1 MKSAPSSGVRFFK
14 FGFMIM
20 AEYDVVVV
28 GGGHAGIEATH
39 AAWKMGVKTAM
50 LTMDVNAIG
59 RMSCNPAVGGVA
71 KGQIVRDIDA
81 LGGLMGLLTDKAGI
95 QFRMLNMS
103 KGPAVWGPRAQ
114 CDMKYYSE
122 VAREVITSLPGL
134 DVIEGELASF
144 ERLPDGRLEITLLD
158 GKRYVT
164 TNIVVTSGTFL
175 ASKMFTGLETSVGGR
190 VGEPSSDKLSE
201 CLQRFGVQLR
211 RLKTGTPSR
220 LDPASIDFNECD
232 VQHGDEFPWPMSD
245 CHLDNTVP
253 GFDSSYFWGDPQKKF
268 IRNDCVCW
276 VTRTNIKTHDILRSG
291 FKDSPMFS
299 GRIHGKGPRYCPSIE
314 DKINRFGDR
323 DGHQLFLEPEQADI
337 GRIYINGFSSS
348 LPADI
353 QLAAIHTIPGL
364 TRAKVLQIGY
374 AVEYDSVDATQL
386 YPTFECKNVPGLYF
400 AGQVCGTSGYEEAAG
415 QGLMAGINAA
425 LKVKGE
431 EPLILGRSESYLGV
445 MVDDLVNVLL
455 DEPYRMFTS
464 RAEYRLFLR
473 SDNAE
478 ARLKE
483 KAHRIGMISDADY
496 GDWLRRKQLMEDIKT
511 RLAETS
517 AAPDEANRIL
527 EAGGQALATE
537 RTRWINVLRRP
548 GIDPEV
554 FFKTALPEQSL
565 SRRDQWYMYAEEI
578 YAGFFDRQAREIDD
592 QKKMESVKLSPDL
605 DYMSISAISIESRQ
619 RLNAQKPLTLGQAS
633 RIPGVRPADITV
645 LAHWL
650 ENRS

>member
-1 MKSAPSSGVRFFK
+1 
-14 FGFMIM
+14 MII
-20 AEYDVVVV
+20 AEYDVVVI

-39 AAWKMGVKTAM
+39 AAWKLGVKTAM
-50 LTMDVNAIG
+50 LTMEINAIG

-114 CDMKYYSE
+114 CDMKFYSE
-122 VAREVITSLPGL
+122 VAKEVITNLPGL
-134 DVIEGELASF
+134 DVIEGELAAF
-144 ERLPDGRLEITLLD
+144 ERMSDGRLELTLLD

-164 TNIVVTSGTFL
+164 KSIVITSGTFL
-175 ASKMFTGLETSVGGR
+175 ASKMFTGLDTSIGGR
-190 VGEPSSDKLSE
+190 VGEPSADKLSE
-201 CLQRFGVQLR
+201 CLAREGVQLR

-220 LDPASIDFNECD
+220 LDPDSIDFNECE
-232 VQHGDEFPWPMSD
+232 VQHGDDSPWPMSD
-245 CHLDNTVP
+245 RHLDNTVP
-253 GFDSSYFWGDPQKKF
+253 GRDASYFWGNPGAQTV
-268 IRNDCVCW
+268 RNDCVCW
-276 VTRTNIKTHDILRSG
+276 ITRTNIKTHDILRSG

-337 GRIYINGFSSS
+337 GRVYINGFSSS

-353 QLAAIHTIPGL
+353 QLQAIHTIPGL

-386 YPTFECKNVPGLYF
+386 YPTFECKKVPGLYF

-483 KAHRIGMISDADY
+483 KARKIGMLSESDFAD
-496 GDWLRRKQLMEDIKT
+496 WVRRRELMATIKE
-511 RLAETS
+511 RLTTTS
-517 AAPDEANRIL
+517 ALPEEANSIL
-527 EAGGQALATE
+527 SEGGQALATE

-548 GIDPEV
+548 GIDPEM
-554 FFKTALPEQSL
+554 FFKVAVPDLNI

-605 DYMSISAISIESRQ
+605 DFMQITAISIESRQ

-650 ENRS
+650 ENRT

>member
-1 MKSAPSSGVRFFK
+1 MSA
-14 FGFMIM
+14 IL
-20 AEYDVVVV
+20 AEFDVVVV

-39 AAWKMGVKTAM
+39 AAWKLGVKTAM
-50 LTMDVNAIG
+50 LTMDINAIG

-122 VAREVITSLPGL
+122 IARDTILSLPGL
-134 DVIEGELASF
+134 SVIEGELASF
-144 ERLPDGRLEITLLD
+144 ERMPDGRLEITLLNGD
-158 GKRYVT
+158 RYVT
-164 TNIVVTSGTFL
+164 RSIVVTSGTFL
-175 ASKMFTGLETSVGGR
+175 ASKMFTGLETSIGGR
-190 VGEPSSDKLSE
+190 VGEPSADKLSE
-201 CLQRFGVQLR
+201 CLANHQVRLR

-220 LDPASIDFNECD
+220 IDPDSIDFGECD
-232 VQHGDEFPWPMSD
+232 VQRGDEHPWPFSD
-245 CHLDNTVP
+245 RHLDNH
-253 GFDSSYFWGDPQKKF
+253 FWGDPQNKF
-268 IRNDCVCW
+268 VRNDCVCW
-276 VTRTNIKTHDILRSG
+276 ITRTNIKTHDILRSG

-337 GRIYINGFSSS
+337 GRVYINGFSSS
-348 LPADI
+348 LPSDI

-364 TRAKVLQIGY
+364 TRARVLQIGY

-386 YPTFECKNVPGLYF
+386 YPTFECKSVPGLYF

-431 EPLILGRSESYLGV
+431 EPFILGRSESYIGV
-445 MVDDLVNVLL
+445 MVDDLVNFLL

-483 KAHRIGMISDADY
+483 KAYRIGMISETDYVDWIERKAMMCDA
-496 GDWLRRKQLMEDIKT
+496 LQKLNSE
-511 RLAETS
+511 S
-517 AAPDEANRIL
+517 AAPEEANRIL
-527 EAGGQALATE
+527 ECGGQALATE
-537 RTRWINVLRRP
+537 RTRWINILRRP
-548 GIDPEV
+548 GIDPEL
-554 FFKTALPEQSL
+554 FFKIATPDIPLG
-565 SRRDQWYMYAEEI
+565 RRDQWYLYSEEL
-578 YAGFFDRQAREIDD
+578 YAGFFDRQAREIDE
-592 QKKMESVKLSPDL
+592 QKKMESVKLSADM
-605 DYMSISAISIESRQ
+605 DYMQVSSISIESRQ

-633 RIPGVRPADITV
+633 RIPGIRPADITV
-645 LAHWL
+645 LSHWL
-650 ENRS
+650 ETSSHKQ

>member
-1 MKSAPSSGVRFFK
+1 MSLV
-14 FGFMIM
+14 
-20 AEYDVVVV
+20 AEFDVVVV

-39 AAWKMGVKTAM
+39 AAWKLGVKTAM
-50 LTMDVNAIG
+50 LTMDINAIG

-114 CDMKYYSE
+114 CDMKYYIE
-122 VAREVITSLPGL
+122 VAREVITNLPGL
-134 DVIEGELASF
+134 SVIQGELAAF
-144 ERLPDGRLEITLLD
+144 TRMADGRLELTLLN
-158 GKRYVT
+158 GERYITRSLV
-164 TNIVVTSGTFL
+164 ITSGTFL

-201 CLQRFGVQLR
+201 CLAREGVALR

-220 LDPASIDFNECD
+220 LDPESIDFNECD
-232 VQHGDEFPWPMSD
+232 VQRGDDTPWPMSD
-245 CHLDNTVP
+245 RHLANTVP
-253 GFDSSYFWGDPQKKF
+253 GRDADYFWGDSTNKF
-268 IRNDCVCW
+268 VRNDCVCW
-276 VTRTNIKTHDILRSG
+276 ITRTNIKTHDILRSG

-337 GRIYINGFSSS
+337 GRVYINGFSSS

-364 TRAKVLQIGY
+364 TRARVLQIGY

-386 YPTFECKNVPGLYF
+386 YPTFECKKVPGLFF

-415 QGLMAGINAA
+415 QGLLAGINAA
-425 LKVKGE
+425 LKIKGE
-431 EPLILGRSESYLGV
+431 APFILGRSDSYLGV
-445 MVDDLVNVLL
+445 MADDLSNILL

-478 ARLKE
+478 TRLKE
-483 KAHRIGMISDADY
+483 RAHAIGMISDSDYAD
-496 GDWLRRKQLMEDIKT
+496 WKRRQQLMETART
-511 RLAETS
+511 RMSEESATPDLAN
-517 AAPDEANRIL
+517 AIL
-527 EAGGQALATE
+527 AAGGQALSTE

-548 GIDPEV
+548 GINPEQL
-554 FFKTALPEQSL
+554 FRTALPDLNL
-565 SRRDQWYMYAEEI
+565 SRRDQWFLYAEEI
-578 YAGFFDRQAREIDD
+578 YAGFFDRQAKEIDD
-592 QKKMESVKLSPDL
+592 QKKMESVKLPADF
-605 DYMSISAISIESRQ
+605 DYMQVTAVSIESRQ
-619 RLNAQKPLTLGQAS
+619 RLNAHKPLTLGQAS

-650 ENRS
+650 ENRRGS

>member
-1 MKSAPSSGVRFFK
+1 
-14 FGFMIM
+14 MII
-20 AEYDVVVV
+20 AEFDVVVV

-39 AAWKMGVKTAM
+39 AAWKIGVKTAM
-50 LTMDVNAIG
+50 LTMDLNAIG

-122 VAREVITSLPGL
+122 VARETMESLQGL
-134 DVIEGELASF
+134 TLIQGELASF
-144 ERLPDGRLEITLLD
+144 ERMNDGRLELTLLNGD
-158 GKRYVT
+158 RYITRALV
-164 TNIVVTSGTFL
+164 ITSGTFL

-190 VGEPSSDKLSE
+190 VGEPSADKLSE
-201 CLQRFGVQLR
+201 CLAKNGIRLR

-220 LDPASIDFNECD
+220 LDPDTIDFNECD
-232 VQHGDEFPWPMSD
+232 VQRGDDKPWPMSD
-245 CHLDNTVP
+245 RH
-253 GFDSSYFWGDPQKKF
+253 FDENGNPDKFWGDQINKF

-276 VTRTNIKTHDILRSG
+276 ITRTNIKTHDILRSG

-337 GRIYINGFSSS
+337 GRVYINGFSSS

-386 YPTFECKNVPGLYF
+386 YPTFECKNVPGIYF

-431 EPLILGRSESYLGV
+431 GPFILGRSESYLGV
-445 MVDDLVNVLL
+445 MVDDLVNILL

-478 ARLKE
+478 MRLKE
-483 KAHRIGMISDADY
+483 KARKIGMISDR
-496 GDWLRRKQLMEDIKT
+496 DWLDWERRRNLMTDLKT
-511 RLAETS
+511 KFAEMS
-517 AAPDEANRIL
+517 ATPEEANVIL
-527 EAGGQALATE
+527 EAGGQALASE

-548 GIDPEV
+548 GIDPET
-554 FFKTALPEQSL
+554 FFKVAAPDAQIT
-565 SRRDQWYMYAEEI
+565 RRDQWYMYAEEL
-578 YAGFFDRQAREIDD
+578 YAGFFDRQEREIDE
-592 QKKMESVKLSPDL
+592 QKKMEKVKLSPDL
-605 DYMSISAISIESRQ
+605 DYMSITAISIESRQ
-619 RLNAQKPLTLGQAS
+619 RLNAHKPLTLGQAS
-633 RIPGVRPADITV
+633 RVPGIRPADITV

-650 ENRS
+650 ENRT

>member
-1 MKSAPSSGVRFFK
+1 MTSF
-14 FGFMIM
+14 
-20 AEYDVVVV
+20 DVVVV
-28 GGGHAGIEATH
+28 GSGHAGIEATH
-39 AAWKMGVKTAM
+39 AAWKLGVKTAM
-50 LTMDVNAIG
+50 LTMDINAIG

-122 VAREVITSLPGL
+122 VAREAITSLPGL
-134 DVIEGELASF
+134 AVIQGELAAF
-144 ERLPDGRLEITLLD
+144 ERKPDGRLELTLLN
-158 GKRYVT
+158 GERYETRALV
-164 TNIVVTSGTFL
+164 ITSGTFL
-175 ASKMFTGLETSVGGR
+175 ASKMFTGLETSIGGR
-190 VGEPSSDKLSE
+190 VGEPSADKLSE
-201 CLQRFGVQLR
+201 GLAANGIALR

-220 LDPASIDFNECD
+220 LDPDTIDFDECD
-232 VQHGDEFPWPMSD
+232 VQHGDAHPWPMSD
-245 CHLDNTVP
+245 RHHNPV
-253 GFDSSYFWGDPQKKF
+253 
-268 IRNDCVCW
+268 RNDCVCW
-276 VTRTNIKTHDILRSG
+276 ITRTNIKTHDILRSG

-337 GRIYINGFSSS
+337 GRVYINGFSSS

-386 YPTFECKNVPGLYF
+386 YPTFECKKVPGLYF

-415 QGLMAGINAA
+415 QGLLAGINAA
-425 LKVKGE
+425 LKVKN
-431 EPLILGRSESYLGV
+431 EPPFILGRSDSYLGV
-445 MVDDLVNVLL
+445 MADDLSNILL

-478 ARLKE
+478 TRLKE
-483 KAHRIGMISDADY
+483 RAHAIGMISDKDYADWKY
-496 GDWLRRKQLMEDIKT
+496 RQGLMDAAKT
-511 RLAETS
+511 RLAEES
-517 AAPDEANRIL
+517 ATPDQANAIL
-527 EAGGQALATE
+527 AAGGQALSTE

-548 GIDPEV
+548 GINPEEL
-554 FFKTALPEQSL
+554 FKAALPDLPL
-565 SRRDQWYMYAEEI
+565 SRRDQWFLYAEEI
-578 YAGFFDRQAREIDD
+578 YAGFFDRQAREIED
-592 QKKMESVKLSPDL
+592 QKKMESVKLPADF
-605 DYMSISAISIESRQ
+605 DYMQVGAVSIESRQ
-619 RLNAQKPLTLGQAS
+619 RLNAHKPLTLGQAS

-650 ENRS
+650 ENKGPLT

>member
-1 MKSAPSSGVRFFK
+1 MTSF
-14 FGFMIM
+14 
-20 AEYDVVVV
+20 DVVVV

-39 AAWKMGVKTAM
+39 AAWKLGVKTAM
-50 LTMDVNAIG
+50 LTMDINAIG

-122 VAREVITSLPGL
+122 VARETITGLPGL
-134 DVIEGELASF
+134 AVIQGELAAF
-144 ERLPDGRLEITLLD
+144 ERLPDGRLELTLLS
-158 GKRYVT
+158 GERYETRALV
-164 TNIVVTSGTFL
+164 ITSGTFL
-175 ASKMFTGLETSVGGR
+175 ASRMFTGLDTSIGGR
-190 VGEPSSDKLSE
+190 VGEPSADKLSE
-201 CLQRFGVQLR
+201 CLAKNGIRLR

-220 LDPASIDFNECD
+220 LDPDTIDFGECE
-232 VQHGDEFPWPMSD
+232 VQHGDENPWPMSD
-245 CHLDNTVP
+245 RHHNPV
-253 GFDSSYFWGDPQKKF
+253 
-268 IRNDCVCW
+268 RNDCVCW
-276 VTRTNIKTHDILRSG
+276 ITRTNLKTHEILRSG

-337 GRIYINGFSSS
+337 GRVYINGFSSS

-364 TRAKVLQIGY
+364 TRARVLQIGY

-386 YPTFECKNVPGLYF
+386 YPTLECKNVPGLYF

-425 LKVKGE
+425 LKVKN
-431 EPLILGRSESYLGV
+431 EPPFILGRSDSYLGV
-445 MVDDLVNVLL
+445 MLNDLVTTLL

-478 ARLKE
+478 TRLKE
-483 KAHRIGMISDADY
+483 RAHQIGMLSDEDYADWQ
-496 GDWLRRKQLMEDIKT
+496 GRLKAMGEVRSFLEAESATPEQANQV
-511 RLAETS
+511 LAE
-517 AAPDEANRIL
+517 
-527 EAGGQALATE
+527 GGQALANT

-548 GIDPEV
+548 GIDPEQLFRV
-554 FFKTALPEQSL
+554 AMPERNIP
-565 SRRDQWYMYAEEI
+565 RRDQWFMYAEEI
-578 YAGFFDRQAREIDD
+578 YAGFLDRQSREIEE
-592 QKKMESVKLSPDL
+592 QEKMESVRLPDDL
-605 DYMSISAISIESRQ
+605 DFMQVSVISIESRQ
-619 RLNAQKPLTLGQAS
+619 RLNSVKPMTLGQAS
-633 RIPGVRPADITV
+633 RVPGVRPADITM
-645 LAHWL
+645 LYHWL
-650 ENRS
+650 ENHRFS

>member
-1 MKSAPSSGVRFFK
+1 
-14 FGFMIM
+14 MII
-20 AEYDVVVV
+20 AEFDVVVV

-39 AAWKMGVKTAM
+39 AAWKIGVKTAM
-50 LTMDVNAIG
+50 LTMDLKAIG

-122 VAREVITSLPGL
+122 VARETMESLQGL
-134 DVIEGELASF
+134 TLIQGELASF
-144 ERLPDGRLEITLLD
+144 ERMNDGRLELILLNGDRYIT
-158 GKRYVT
+158 RA
-164 TNIVVTSGTFL
+164 IVVTSGTFL
-175 ASKMFTGLETSVGGR
+175 ASKMFTGLETSIGGR
-190 VGEPSSDKLSE
+190 VGEPSADKLSE
-201 CLQRFGVQLR
+201 CLAKNGIRLR

-220 LDPASIDFNECD
+220 LDPDSIDFNECD
-232 VQHGDEFPWPMSD
+232 VQHGDEHPWPMSD
-245 CHLDNTVP
+245 RH
-253 GFDSSYFWGDPQKKF
+253 FDGATPDKFWGDQINKF

-276 VTRTNIKTHDILRSG
+276 ITRTNIKTHDILRSG

-337 GRIYINGFSSS
+337 GRVYINGFSSS

-415 QGLMAGINAA
+415 QGLLAGINAA
-425 LKVKGE
+425 LKIKGE
-431 EPLILGRSESYLGV
+431 APFILGRSDSYLGV
-445 MVDDLVNVLL
+445 MADVLTNILL

-483 KAHRIGMISDADY
+483 RAHAIGMISDSDYAD
-496 GDWLRRKQLMEDIKT
+496 WKQRCSLMEACRQ
-511 RLAETS
+511 RLADES
-517 AAPDEANRIL
+517 ASPDQANVIL
-527 EAGGQALATE
+527 ASGGQALASE

-548 GIDPEV
+548 GIDPEL
-554 FFKTALPEQSL
+554 FFRTAVPDMPLA
-565 SRRDQWYMYAEEI
+565 RRDQWFLYAEEL

-592 QKKMESVKLSPDL
+592 QKKMESVRLPEDL
-605 DYMSISAISIESRQ
+605 DYMQVTAISIESRQ
-619 RLNAQKPLTLGQAS
+619 RLNAHKPLTLGQAS
-633 RIPGVRPADITV
+633 RVPGVRPADITV

-650 ENRS
+650 ENR

>member
-1 MKSAPSSGVRFFK
+1 MSLV
-14 FGFMIM
+14 
-20 AEYDVVVV
+20 AEFDVVVV

-39 AAWKMGVKTAM
+39 AAWKLGVKTAM
-50 LTMDVNAIG
+50 LTMDINAIG

-122 VAREVITSLPGL
+122 VAREVITNLPGL
-134 DVIEGELASF
+134 SVIQGELAAF
-144 ERLPDGRLEITLLD
+144 TRMADGRLELTLLN
-158 GKRYVT
+158 GERYITRSLV
-164 TNIVVTSGTFL
+164 ITSGTFL

-201 CLQRFGVQLR
+201 CLAREGVALR

-220 LDPASIDFNECD
+220 LDPDSIDFNECD
-232 VQHGDEFPWPMSD
+232 VQRGDDTPWPMSD
-245 CHLDNTVP
+245 RHLANTVP
-253 GFDSSYFWGDPQKKF
+253 GRDADYFWGDSTNKF
-268 IRNDCVCW
+268 VRNDCVCW
-276 VTRTNIKTHDILRSG
+276 ITRTNIKTHDILRSG

-337 GRIYINGFSSS
+337 GRVYINGFSSS

-364 TRAKVLQIGY
+364 TRARVLQIGY

-386 YPTFECKNVPGLYF
+386 YPTFECKKVPGLFF

-415 QGLMAGINAA
+415 QGLLAGINAA
-425 LKVKGE
+425 LKIKGE
-431 EPLILGRSESYLGV
+431 APFILGRSDSYLGV
-445 MVDDLVNVLL
+445 MADDLSNILL

-478 ARLKE
+478 TRLKE
-483 KAHRIGMISDADY
+483 RAHAIGMISDSDYAD
-496 GDWLRRKQLMEDIKT
+496 WKRRQQLMETART
-511 RLAETS
+511 RMSEESATPDLAN
-517 AAPDEANRIL
+517 AIL
-527 EAGGQALATE
+527 AAGGQALSTE

-548 GIDPEV
+548 GINPEQL
-554 FFKTALPEQSL
+554 FRTALPDLNL
-565 SRRDQWYMYAEEI
+565 SRRDQWFLYAEEI
-578 YAGFFDRQAREIDD
+578 YAGFFDRQAKEIDD
-592 QKKMESVKLSPDL
+592 QKKMESVKLPADF
-605 DYMSISAISIESRQ
+605 DYMQVTAVSIESRQ
-619 RLNAQKPLTLGQAS
+619 RLNAHKPLTLGQAS

-650 ENRS
+650 ENRRGS

>member
-1 MKSAPSSGVRFFK
+1 
-14 FGFMIM
+14 MII
-20 AEYDVVVV
+20 AEYDVVVI

-39 AAWKMGVKTAM
+39 AAWKLGVKTAM
-50 LTMDVNAIG
+50 LTMEINAIG

-114 CDMKYYSE
+114 CDMKFYSE
-122 VAREVITSLPGL
+122 VAKEVITNLPGL
-134 DVIEGELASF
+134 DVIEGELAAF
-144 ERLPDGRLEITLLD
+144 ERMSDGRLELTLLD

-164 TNIVVTSGTFL
+164 KSIVITSGTFL
-175 ASKMFTGLETSVGGR
+175 ASKMFTGLDTSIGGR
-190 VGEPSSDKLSE
+190 VGEPSADKLSE
-201 CLQRFGVQLR
+201 CLAREGVQLR

-220 LDPASIDFNECD
+220 LDPDSIDFNECE
-232 VQHGDEFPWPMSD
+232 VQHGDDSPWPMSD
-245 CHLDNTVP
+245 RHLDNTVP
-253 GFDSSYFWGDPQKKF
+253 GRDASYFWGNPGTQTV
-268 IRNDCVCW
+268 RNDCVCW
-276 VTRTNIKTHDILRSG
+276 ITRTNIKTHDILRSG

-337 GRIYINGFSSS
+337 GRVYINGFSSS

-353 QLAAIHTIPGL
+353 QLQAIHTIPGL

-386 YPTFECKNVPGLYF
+386 YPTFECKKVSGLYF

-483 KAHRIGMISDADY
+483 KARKIGMLSESDFAD
-496 GDWLRRKQLMEDIKT
+496 WVRRRELMATIKE
-511 RLAETS
+511 RLTTTS
-517 AAPDEANRIL
+517 ALPEEANSIL
-527 EAGGQALATE
+527 SEGGQALATE

-548 GIDPEV
+548 GIDPEM
-554 FFKTALPEQSL
+554 FFKVAVPDLNI

-605 DYMSISAISIESRQ
+605 DFMQITAISIESRQ

-650 ENRS
+650 ENRT

>member
-1 MKSAPSSGVRFFK
+1 MSMV
-14 FGFMIM
+14 I
-20 AEYDVVVV
+20 AEFDVVVV

-50 LTMDVNAIG
+50 LTMDLNAIG

-122 VAREVITSLPGL
+122 VAREIMESLPGL
-134 DVIEGELASF
+134 TLIQGELAAF
-144 ERLPDGRLEITLLD
+144 ERMNDGRLELMLLNGDRYIT
-158 GKRYVT
+158 RAV
-164 TNIVVTSGTFL
+164 VVTSGTFL
-175 ASKMFTGLETSVGGR
+175 ASKMFTGLETSIGGR
-190 VGEPSSDKLSE
+190 VGEPSADKLSE
-201 CLQRFGVQLR
+201 CLAKNGIRLR

-220 LDPASIDFNECD
+220 LDPDSIDFNECD
-232 VQHGDEFPWPMSD
+232 VQHGDEYPWPMSD
-245 CHLDNTVP
+245 RHLAETVP
-253 GFDSSYFWGDPQKKF
+253 GRDENYFWGDQANKF

-276 VTRTNIKTHDILRSG
+276 ITRTNIKTHDILRSG

-337 GRIYINGFSSS
+337 GRVYINGFSSS

-386 YPTFECKNVPGLYF
+386 YPTFECKNVLGLYF

-415 QGLMAGINAA
+415 QGLMAGINAS

-431 EPLILGRSESYLGV
+431 EPFILGRSESYLGV
-445 MVDDLVNVLL
+445 MVDDLVNILL

-478 ARLKE
+478 MRLKE
-483 KAHRIGMISDADY
+483 KARKIGMISDR
-496 GDWLRRKQLMEDIKT
+496 DWEDWTRRRDLMTNLKT
-511 RLAETS
+511 QFTETS
-517 AAPDEANRIL
+517 ATPEEANVVL
-527 EAGGQALATE
+527 AAGGQALASE

-548 GIDPEV
+548 GIDPET
-554 FFKTALPEQSL
+554 FFKVAAPDVKIT
-565 SRRDQWYMYAEEI
+565 RRDQWYMYAEEL
-578 YAGFFDRQAREIDD
+578 YAGFFDRQEREIDD
-592 QKKMESVKLSPDL
+592 QKKMEKVKLSPDF
-605 DYMSISAISIESRQ
+605 DYMSITAISIESRQ
-619 RLNAQKPLTLGQAS
+619 RLNAHKPLTLGQAS

-650 ENRS
+650 ENH

>member
-1 MKSAPSSGVRFFK
+1 MSA
-14 FGFMIM
+14 IL
-20 AEYDVVVV
+20 AEYDVVVI

-50 LTMDVNAIG
+50 LTMDIDAIG

-134 DVIEGELASF
+134 DVLQGELASF
-144 ERLPDGRLEITLLD
+144 ERMEDGRLELTLLD
-158 GKRYVT
+158 GKRYIT
-164 TNIVVTSGTFL
+164 KSIVITSGTFL
-175 ASKMFTGLETSVGGR
+175 ASKMFTGLDSSIGGR

-201 CLQRFGVQLR
+201 CLQRLGVVLR

-220 LDPASIDFNECD
+220 LDPDSLDFGECE
-232 VQHGDEFPWPMSD
+232 VQRGDDCPWPMSD
-245 CHLDNTVP
+245 RHLDNSVP
-253 GFDSSYFWGDPQKKF
+253 GFNGDYFWGDPKNHF
-268 IRNDCVCW
+268 VRNDCVCW
-276 VTRTNIKTHDILRSG
+276 ITRTNIKTHDILRSG

-337 GRIYINGFSSS
+337 GRVYINGFSSS

-473 SDNAE
+473 SDNAD

-483 KAHRIGMISDADY
+483 HARRIGMVRDVDY
-496 GDWLRRKQLMEDIKT
+496 NDWIRRKQLMEDLKK
-511 RLAETS
+511 RLSEES
-517 AAPDEANRIL
+517 AHPEEANKVL

-537 RTRWINVLRRP
+537 RTRWMNVLRRP

-554 FFKTALPEQSL
+554 FFKVALPDVEI
-565 SRRDQWYMYAEEI
+565 SRRDQWNMYAEEI

-592 QKKMESVKLSPDL
+592 QKKMESVKLSPEL
-605 DYMSISAISIESRQ
+605 DYMAISAISIESRQ

-650 ENRS
+650 ENRT

>member
-1 MKSAPSSGVRFFK
+1 
-14 FGFMIM
+14 MIL

-39 AAWKMGVKTAM
+39 AAWKLGVKTAM
-50 LTMDVNAIG
+50 LTMDIDAIG

-134 DVIEGELASF
+134 SVIQGELACF
-144 ERLPDGRLEITLLD
+144 ERMADGRLELTLLNGD
-158 GKRYVT
+158 RYIT
-164 TNIVVTSGTFL
+164 KSIVVTSGTFL
-175 ASKMFTGLETSVGGR
+175 ASKMFTGLDTSIGGR

-201 CLQRFGVQLR
+201 CLARAGVRLR

-220 LDPASIDFNECD
+220 LDPDSIDFNECD
-232 VQHGDEFPWPMSD
+232 VQRGDDQPWPMSD
-245 CHLDNTVP
+245 RHQ
-253 GFDSSYFWGDPQKKF
+253 DPV
-268 IRNDCVCW
+268 RNDCVCW
-276 VTRTNIKTHDILRSG
+276 ITRTNIKTHDILRSG

-299 GRIHGKGPRYCPSIE
+299 GRIQGRGPRYCPSIE

-337 GRIYINGFSSS
+337 GRVYINGFSSS

-364 TRAKVLQIGY
+364 TRARVLQIGY

-431 EPLILGRSESYLGV
+431 EPFILGRSESYLGV

-473 SDNAE
+473 SDNAD

-483 KAHRIGMISDADY
+483 HARRIGMLTDVDY
-496 GDWLRRKQLMEDIKT
+496 NAWIARKQQMESIKR
-511 RLAETS
+511 RLTEES
-517 AAPDEANRIL
+517 ATPEDANKIL

-548 GIDPEV
+548 GIDPEM
-554 FFKTALPEQSL
+554 FFKVAVPDQNVL
-565 SRRDQWYMYAEEI
+565 RRDQWFMYAEEI

-592 QKKMESVKLSPDL
+592 QKKMESVKLSPDF
-605 DYMSISAISIESRQ
+605 DYMSIPAISIESRQ

-650 ENRS
+650 ENRT

>member
-1 MKSAPSSGVRFFK
+1 
-14 FGFMIM
+14 MIL

-39 AAWKMGVKTAM
+39 AAWKLGVKTAM
-50 LTMDVNAIG
+50 LTMDIKAIG

-81 LGGLMGLLTDKAGI
+81 LGGLMGLLTDRAGI

-114 CDMKYYSE
+114 CDMTFYSQ
-122 VAREVITSLPGL
+122 VARETMESLSGL
-134 DVIEGELASF
+134 DLLQGELASF
-144 ERLPDGRLEITLLD
+144 ERMADDRLELTLLD
-158 GKRYVT
+158 GSRYIT
-164 TNIVVTSGTFL
+164 KSLVVTSGTFL
-175 ASKMFTGLETSVGGR
+175 ASKMFTGLDTSIGGR

-201 CLQRFGVQLR
+201 CLAANGIALR

-220 LDPASIDFNECD
+220 LDPATVDFDECD
-232 VQHGDEFPWPMSD
+232 VQRGDDSPWPFSD
-245 CHLDNTVP
+245 RHLD
-253 GFDSSYFWGDPQKKF
+253 DQFWGDRNNKF
-268 IRNDCVCW
+268 VRNDCVCW
-276 VTRTNIKTHDILRSG
+276 VTRTSKETHDILRSG

-337 GRIYINGFSSS
+337 GRIYVNGFSSS

-353 QLAAIHTIPGL
+353 QLAALHTIPGL
-364 TRAKVLQIGY
+364 THVKVLQIGY

-431 EPLILGRSESYLGV
+431 EPFILGRSESYIGV

-483 KAHRIGMISDADY
+483 KARRIGMISDRDWAD
-496 GDWLRRKQLMEDIKT
+496 WTRRLEVMDSVKKHL
-511 RLAETS
+511 TS
-517 AAPDEANRIL
+517 ESATPEEANRIL
-527 EAGGQALATE
+527 EASGQALATE

-548 GIDPEV
+548 GIDPET
-554 FFKTALPEQSL
+554 FFKIATPDIQMP
-565 SRRDQWYMYAEEI
+565 RRDQWYLFAEEM
-578 YAGFFDRQAREIDD
+578 YAGFFERQQREIEEQKRYD
-592 QKKMESVKLSPDL
+592 QVRLPADL
-605 DYMSISAISIESRQ
+605 DYMSVTAVSIESRQ

-650 ENRS
+650 ENRG

>member
-1 MKSAPSSGVRFFK
+1 MSLIAQ
-14 FGFMIM
+14 
-20 AEYDVVVV
+20 YDVVVV

-39 AAWKMGVKTAM
+39 AAWKLGVKTAM
-50 LTMDVNAIG
+50 LTMDINAIG

-81 LGGLMGLLTDKAGI
+81 IGGLMGLMTDKAGI

-122 VAREVITSLPGL
+122 VARDTIMSFFGL
-134 DVIEGELASF
+134 DVIQGELASF
-144 ERLPDGRLEITLLD
+144 VRLPDNRLELTLLN
-158 GKRYVT
+158 GARYITKSLV
-164 TNIVVTSGTFL
+164 ITSGTFL
-175 ASKMFTGLETSVGGR
+175 ASRMFTGLETSVGGR
-190 VGEPSSDKLSE
+190 VGEPSADELSK
-201 CLQRFGVQLR
+201 CISRFGVKLR

-220 LDPASIDFNECD
+220 LDPDSIDFNECS
-232 VQHGDEFPWPMSD
+232 VQKGDIYPWPFSD
-245 CHLDNTVP
+245 RHLDNR
-253 GFDSSYFWGDPQKKF
+253 FWGDKAHNF

-276 VTRTNIKTHDILRSG
+276 ITRTNLKTHDILRSG

-337 GRIYINGFSSS
+337 GRVYVNGFSSS

-353 QLAAIHTIPGL
+353 QLAAMHTIPGL
-364 TRAKVLQIGY
+364 THAKILQIGY

-415 QGLMAGINAA
+415 QGLLAGINAA

-431 EPLILGRSESYLGV
+431 EPFILGRSESYLGV
-445 MVDDLVNVLL
+445 MADDLANVLL

-473 SDNAE
+473 SDNADS
-478 ARLKE
+478 RLKE
-483 KAHRIGMISDADY
+483 KAHAIGMLTDADY
-496 GDWLRRKQLMEDIKT
+496 ADWQNRKALID
-511 RLAETS
+511 LAHKQMLEIS
-517 AAPDEANRIL
+517 ATPEQANCIL
-527 EAGGQALATE
+527 NAGGQALSTE
-537 RTRWINVLRRP
+537 RTRWINVFRRP
-548 GIDPEV
+548 GIDPEK
-554 FFKTALPEQSL
+554 FFDIALPDL
-565 SRRDQWYMYAEEI
+565 KLCRRDKWFMYAEEI
-578 YAGFFDRQAREIDD
+578 YSGFFDRQAHEIDE
-592 QKKMESVKLSPDL
+592 QKKMESVKLPQIDFMQI
-605 DYMSISAISIESRQ
+605 DAISIESRQ
-619 RLNAQKPLTLGQAS
+619 RLNAHKPLTLGGAS
-633 RIPGVRPADITV
+633 RIPGMRPADIVV

-650 ENRS
+650 ENKK

>member
-1 MKSAPSSGVRFFK
+1 
-14 FGFMIM
+14 MIL

-39 AAWKMGVKTAM
+39 AAWKLGVKTAM

-134 DVIEGELASF
+134 SVIQGELACF
-144 ERLPDGRLEITLLD
+144 ERMADGRLELTLLNGD
-158 GKRYVT
+158 RYIT
-164 TNIVVTSGTFL
+164 KSIVVTSGTFL
-175 ASKMFTGLETSVGGR
+175 ASKMFTGLDTSIGGR

-201 CLQRFGVQLR
+201 CLAREGVRLR

-220 LDPASIDFNECD
+220 LDPDSIDFNECD
-232 VQHGDEFPWPMSD
+232 VQRGDDLPWPMSD
-245 CHLDNTVP
+245 RHQ
-253 GFDSSYFWGDPQKKF
+253 DPV
-268 IRNDCVCW
+268 RNDCVCW
-276 VTRTNIKTHDILRSG
+276 ITRTNIKTHDILRSG

-337 GRIYINGFSSS
+337 GRVYINGFSSS

-364 TRAKVLQIGY
+364 TRARVLQIGY

-431 EPLILGRSESYLGV
+431 EPFILGRSESYLGV

-473 SDNAE
+473 SDNAD

-483 KAHRIGMISDADY
+483 HARRIGMLTDVDY
-496 GDWLRRKQLMEDIKT
+496 NAWIARKQQMESIKR
-511 RLAETS
+511 RLTEES
-517 AAPDEANRIL
+517 ATPEDANKIL

-548 GIDPEV
+548 GIDPEM
-554 FFKTALPEQSL
+554 FFKVAVPDQNVL
-565 SRRDQWYMYAEEI
+565 RRDQWFMYAEEI

-592 QKKMESVKLSPDL
+592 QKKMESVKLSPDF
-605 DYMSISAISIESRQ
+605 DYMSIPAISIESRQ

-650 ENRS
+650 ENRT

>member
-1 MKSAPSSGVRFFK
+1 MSMV
-14 FGFMIM
+14 I
-20 AEYDVVVV
+20 AEFDVVVV

-50 LTMDVNAIG
+50 LTMDLNAIG

-122 VAREVITSLPGL
+122 VAREIMESLPGL
-134 DVIEGELASF
+134 TLIQGELAAF
-144 ERLPDGRLEITLLD
+144 ERMNDGRLELMLLNGDRYIT
-158 GKRYVT
+158 RAV
-164 TNIVVTSGTFL
+164 VVTSGTFL
-175 ASKMFTGLETSVGGR
+175 ASKMFTGLETSIGGR
-190 VGEPSSDKLSE
+190 VGEPSADKLSE
-201 CLQRFGVQLR
+201 CLAKNGIRLR

-220 LDPASIDFNECD
+220 LDPDSIDFNECD
-232 VQHGDEFPWPMSD
+232 VQHGDEYPWPMSD
-245 CHLDNTVP
+245 RHLAETVP
-253 GFDSSYFWGDPQKKF
+253 GRDENYFWGDQANKF

-276 VTRTNIKTHDILRSG
+276 ITRTNIKTHDILRSG

-337 GRIYINGFSSS
+337 GRVYINGFSSS

-386 YPTFECKNVPGLYF
+386 YPTFECKNVLGLYF

-431 EPLILGRSESYLGV
+431 EPFILGRSESYLGV
-445 MVDDLVNVLL
+445 MVDDLVNILL

-478 ARLKE
+478 MRLKE
-483 KAHRIGMISDADY
+483 KARKIGMISDR
-496 GDWLRRKQLMEDIKT
+496 DWEDWTRRRDLMTNLKT
-511 RLAETS
+511 QFTETS
-517 AAPDEANRIL
+517 ATPEEANVVL
-527 EAGGQALATE
+527 AAGGQALASE

-548 GIDPEV
+548 GIDPET
-554 FFKTALPEQSL
+554 FFKVAAPDVKIT
-565 SRRDQWYMYAEEI
+565 RRDQWYMYAEEL
-578 YAGFFDRQAREIDD
+578 YAGFFDRQEREIDD
-592 QKKMESVKLSPDL
+592 QKKMEKVKLSPDF
-605 DYMSISAISIESRQ
+605 DYMSITAISIESRQ
-619 RLNAQKPLTLGQAS
+619 RLNAHKPLTLGQAS

-650 ENRS
+650 ENH

>member
-1 MKSAPSSGVRFFK
+1 MSSVL
-14 FGFMIM
+14 

-39 AAWKMGVKTAM
+39 AAWKLGVKTAM

-134 DVIEGELASF
+134 SVIQGELANF
-144 ERLPDGRLEITLLD
+144 ERLADGRLEITLLNGD
-158 GKRYVT
+158 RYIT
-164 TNIVVTSGTFL
+164 KSIVVTSGTFL
-175 ASKMFTGLETSVGGR
+175 ASKMFTGLDTSIGGR

-201 CLQRFGVQLR
+201 CLQRFGVRLR

-220 LDPASIDFNECD
+220 LDPDSIDFGECD
-232 VQHGDEFPWPMSD
+232 VQHGDDAPWPMSD
-245 CHLDNTVP
+245 RHNDNL
-253 GFDSSYFWGDPQKKF
+253 GLGRDADYFWGDSTNKF

-276 VTRTNIKTHDILRSG
+276 ITRTNIKTHDILRSG

-337 GRIYINGFSSS
+337 GRVYINGFSSS

-364 TRAKVLQIGY
+364 TRARVLQIGY

-483 KAHRIGMISDADY
+483 HARRIGMLTDTDYEDWIRRRQLISD
-496 GDWLRRKQLMEDIKT
+496 IKA
-511 RLAETS
+511 RLAAES
-517 AAPDEANRIL
+517 AAPEAANLIL
-527 EAGGQALATE
+527 AAGGQALASE

-548 GIDPEV
+548 GIDPET
-554 FFKTALPEQSL
+554 FFKVAVSDVALT
-565 SRRDQWYMYAEEI
+565 RRDQWFMYAEEI
-578 YAGFFDRQAREIDD
+578 YAGFFDRQSREIDD
-592 QKKMESVKLSPDL
+592 QKKMECVKLDPNL
-605 DYMSISAISIESRQ
+605 DYMAISAISIESRQ

-650 ENRS
+650 ENRT

>member
-1 MKSAPSSGVRFFK
+1 MTSF
-14 FGFMIM
+14 
-20 AEYDVVVV
+20 DVVVV

-39 AAWKMGVKTAM
+39 AAWKLGVKTAM
-50 LTMDVNAIG
+50 LTMDINAIG

-122 VAREVITSLPGL
+122 VARDAITGFSGLTVIQ
-134 DVIEGELASF
+134 GELASF
-144 ERLPDGRLEITLLD
+144 ERMPDGRMELTLLN
-158 GKRYVT
+158 GERYETRALV
-164 TNIVVTSGTFL
+164 ITSGTFL
-175 ASKMFTGLETSVGGR
+175 ASRMFTGLDTSIGGR
-190 VGEPSSDKLSE
+190 VGEPSADKLSE
-201 CLQRFGVQLR
+201 CLARNGIRLR

-220 LDPASIDFNECD
+220 LDPDTIDFGECE
-232 VQHGDEFPWPMSD
+232 VQHGDAHPWPMSD
-245 CHLDNTVP
+245 RHHNPV
-253 GFDSSYFWGDPQKKF
+253 
-268 IRNDCVCW
+268 RNDCVCW
-276 VTRTNIKTHDILRSG
+276 ITRTNIKTHDILRSG

-337 GRIYINGFSSS
+337 GRVYINGFSSS

-386 YPTFECKNVPGLYF
+386 YPTLECKNVPGLYF

-425 LKVKGE
+425 LKVKN
-431 EPLILGRSESYLGV
+431 EPPFILGRSDSYLGV
-445 MVDDLVNVLL
+445 MLNDLVTTLL

-478 ARLKE
+478 TRLKERAHQIGMLSDEDYADWQARLKAMGE
-483 KAHRIGMISDADY
+483 VRSFLETESATPEQAN
-496 GDWLRRKQLMEDIKT
+496 LV
-511 RLAETS
+511 LAE
-517 AAPDEANRIL
+517 
-527 EAGGQALATE
+527 GGQALANT

-548 GIDPEV
+548 GIDPEQLFRV
-554 FFKTALPEQSL
+554 AMPERNIP
-565 SRRDQWYMYAEEI
+565 RRDQWFMYAEEI
-578 YAGFFDRQAREIDD
+578 YAGFLDRQSREIEE
-592 QKKMESVKLSPDL
+592 QKKMESVRLPDDL
-605 DYMSISAISIESRQ
+605 DFMQVSVISIESRQ
-619 RLNAQKPLTLGQAS
+619 RLNSVKPMTLGQAS
-633 RIPGVRPADITV
+633 RVPGVRPADITM
-645 LAHWL
+645 LYHWL
-650 ENRS
+650 ENHRFS

>member
-1 MKSAPSSGVRFFK
+1 
-14 FGFMIM
+14 MIL
-20 AEYDVVVV
+20 AEFDVVVV

-39 AAWKMGVKTAM
+39 ASWKLGVKTAM
-50 LTMDVNAIG
+50 LTMDINAIG

-114 CDMKYYSE
+114 CDMKFYSE
-122 VAREVITSLPGL
+122 VARETITSLPGL
-134 DVIEGELASF
+134 SVIQGELAAF
-144 ERLPDGRLEITLLD
+144 ERMPDGRLEITLLNGD
-158 GKRYVT
+158 RYIT
-164 TNIVVTSGTFL
+164 RAIVVTSGTFL
-175 ASKMFTGLETSVGGR
+175 ASKMFTGLDTSIGGR

-201 CLQRFGVQLR
+201 CLAAAGVRLR

-220 LDPASIDFNECD
+220 LDPDSIDFGECE
-232 VQHGDEFPWPMSD
+232 VQRGDSSPWPMSD
-245 CHLDNTVP
+245 RHLAGTVP
-253 GFDSSYFWGDPQKKF
+253 GFDANHFWGDPRNNF
-268 IRNDCVCW
+268 VRNDCVCW
-276 VTRTNIKTHDILRSG
+276 ITRTNLKTHDILRSG

-337 GRIYINGFSSS
+337 GRVYINGFSSS

-364 TRAKVLQIGY
+364 TRARVLQIGY

-386 YPTFECKNVPGLYF
+386 YPTFECKTVPGLYF

-431 EPLILGRSESYLGV
+431 EPFILGRSESYLGV
-445 MVDDLVNVLL
+445 MVDDLVNILL

-483 KAHRIGMISDADY
+483 KARKIGMIGDSDWAD
-496 GDWLRRKQLMEDIKT
+496 WVRRRDLMTNLKERFAAESATPEDSNKI
-511 RLAETS
+511 LA
-517 AAPDEANRIL
+517 
-527 EAGGQALATE
+527 AGGQALATE

-548 GIDPEV
+548 GIDPEM
-554 FFKTALPEQSL
+554 FFKVAAPDAIQSESACGL
-565 SRRDQWYMYAEEI
+565 TRRDQWFMYAEEI
-578 YAGFFDRQAREIDD
+578 YAGFFDRQSREIDD
-592 QKKMESVKLSPDL
+592 QKKMEMVKLSPDL
-605 DYMSISAISIESRQ
+605 DYMQISAISIESRQ

-633 RIPGVRPADITV
+633 RVPGVRPADITV

>member
-1 MKSAPSSGVRFFK
+1 MSA
-14 FGFMIM
+14 IL
-20 AEYDVVVV
+20 AEYDVVVI

-39 AAWKMGVKTAM
+39 AAWKLGVKTAM
-50 LTMDVNAIG
+50 LTMDINAIG

-134 DVIEGELASF
+134 SVIQGELASF
-144 ERLPDGRLEITLLD
+144 ERMLDGRLELTLLNGD
-158 GKRYVT
+158 RYVT
-164 TNIVVTSGTFL
+164 KSIVVTSGTFL
-175 ASKMFTGLETSVGGR
+175 ASKMFTGLDTSIGGR

-201 CLQRFGVQLR
+201 CLAREGVQLR

-220 LDPASIDFNECD
+220 LDPDSIDFNECEVQRGDD
-232 VQHGDEFPWPMSD
+232 VPWPMSD
-245 CHLDNTVP
+245 RHLDNTVP
-253 GFDSSYFWGDPQKKF
+253 GFDADYFWGDQQNKF
-268 IRNDCVCW
+268 VRNDCVCW
-276 VTRTNIKTHDILRSG
+276 ITRTNIKTHDILRSG

-337 GRIYINGFSSS
+337 GRVYINGFSSS

-353 QLAAIHTIPGL
+353 QLAAIRTIPGL
-364 TRAKVLQIGY
+364 TRARVLQIGY

-431 EPLILGRSESYLGV
+431 APLILGRSESYLGV

-483 KAHRIGMISDADY
+483 KAHQIGMISDADY
-496 GDWLRRKQLMEDIKT
+496 ADWKRRQQQMADAKT
-511 RLAETS
+511 RFAEVS
-517 AAPDEANRIL
+517 ATPEEANKVL

-554 FFKTALPEQSL
+554 FFKESLPAETVPELQL
-565 SRRDQWYMYAEEI
+565 TRRDQWYMYAEEI

-592 QKKMESVKLSPDL
+592 QKKMEAVKLSPDL
-605 DYMSISAISIESRQ
+605 DYMQITAISIESRQ

>member
-1 MKSAPSSGVRFFK
+1 
-14 FGFMIM
+14 MIL
-20 AEYDVVVV
+20 AEFDVVVV

-39 AAWKMGVKTAM
+39 AAWKLGVKTAM
-50 LTMDVNAIG
+50 LTMDLNAIG

-122 VAREVITSLPGL
+122 VARETMESLSGL
-134 DVIEGELASF
+134 QLIQGELAAF
-144 ERLPDGRLEITLLD
+144 ERMPDGRLEITLLNGD
-158 GKRYVT
+158 RYIT
-164 TNIVVTSGTFL
+164 RAIVVTSGTFL
-175 ASKMFTGLETSVGGR
+175 ASKMFTGLDSSIGGR
-190 VGEPSSDKLSE
+190 VGEPSADKLSE
-201 CLQRFGVQLR
+201 CLAFNGVRLR

-220 LDPASIDFNECD
+220 LDPESIDFNECE
-232 VQHGDEFPWPMSD
+232 VQHGDDFPWPMSD
-245 CHLDNTVP
+245 RHYDEFNCPDK
-253 GFDSSYFWGDPQKKF
+253 FWGNPADKF
-268 IRNDCVCW
+268 VRNDCVCW
-276 VTRTNIKTHDILRSG
+276 ITRTNIKTHDILRSG

-337 GRIYINGFSSS
+337 GRVYINGFSSS

-353 QLAAIHTIPGL
+353 QLKAIHTIPGL

-386 YPTFECKNVPGLYF
+386 YPTFECKNIPGLYF

-431 EPLILGRSESYLGV
+431 DPFILGRSESYLGV

-483 KAHRIGMISDADY
+483 KARKIGMISDR
-496 GDWLRRKQLMEDIKT
+496 DWMDWTRRVDLLKTVKT
-511 RLAETS
+511 RLSSES
-517 AAPDEANRIL
+517 ATPELANRIL

-548 GIDPEV
+548 GINPEL
-554 FFKTALPEQSL
+554 FFKVAVPDLEIP
-565 SRRDQWYMYAEEI
+565 RRDQWYLFAEEI
-578 YAGFFDRQAREIDD
+578 YSGFFDRQSREIDE

-605 DYMSISAISIESRQ
+605 DYMQITAISIESRQ

-633 RIPGVRPADITV
+633 RVPGVRPADITV

>member
-1 MKSAPSSGVRFFK
+1 MTSF
-14 FGFMIM
+14 
-20 AEYDVVVV
+20 DVVVV

-39 AAWKMGVKTAM
+39 AAWKLGVKTAM
-50 LTMDVNAIG
+50 LTMDINAIG

-122 VAREVITSLPGL
+122 VARETITGLPGL
-134 DVIEGELASF
+134 TVIQGELAAF
-144 ERLPDGRLEITLLD
+144 ERLPDGRLELTLLS
-158 GKRYVT
+158 GERYETRALV
-164 TNIVVTSGTFL
+164 ITSGTFL
-175 ASKMFTGLETSVGGR
+175 ASRMFTGLDTSIGGR
-190 VGEPSSDKLSE
+190 VGEPSADKLSE
-201 CLQRFGVQLR
+201 CLAKNGIRLR

-220 LDPASIDFNECD
+220 LDPDTIDFGECE
-232 VQHGDEFPWPMSD
+232 VQHGDENPWPMSD
-245 CHLDNTVP
+245 RHHNPV
-253 GFDSSYFWGDPQKKF
+253 
-268 IRNDCVCW
+268 RNDCVCW
-276 VTRTNIKTHDILRSG
+276 ITRTNLKTHEILRSG

-337 GRIYINGFSSS
+337 GRVYINGFSSS

-364 TRAKVLQIGY
+364 TRARVLQIGY

-386 YPTFECKNVPGLYF
+386 YPTLECKNVPGLYF

-425 LKVKGE
+425 LKVKN
-431 EPLILGRSESYLGV
+431 EPPFILGRSDSYLGV
-445 MVDDLVNVLL
+445 MLNDLVTTLL

-478 ARLKE
+478 TRLKE
-483 KAHRIGMISDADY
+483 RAHQIGMLSDEDYADWQ
-496 GDWLRRKQLMEDIKT
+496 GRLKAMGEVRSFLEAESATPEQANQV
-511 RLAETS
+511 LAE
-517 AAPDEANRIL
+517 
-527 EAGGQALATE
+527 GGQALANT

-548 GIDPEV
+548 GIDPEQLFRV
-554 FFKTALPEQSL
+554 AMPERNIP
-565 SRRDQWYMYAEEI
+565 RRDQWFMYAEEI
-578 YAGFFDRQAREIDD
+578 YAGFLDRQSREIEE
-592 QKKMESVKLSPDL
+592 QKKMESVRLPDDL
-605 DYMSISAISIESRQ
+605 DFMQVSVISIESRQ
-619 RLNAQKPLTLGQAS
+619 RLNSLKPMTLGQAS
-633 RIPGVRPADITV
+633 RVPGVRPADITM
-645 LAHWL
+645 LYHWL
-650 ENRS
+650 ENHRFS

>member
-1 MKSAPSSGVRFFK
+1 MSA
-14 FGFMIM
+14 IL

-39 AAWKMGVKTAM
+39 AAWKLGVRTAM
-50 LTMDVNAIG
+50 LTMDIESIG

-114 CDMKYYSE
+114 CDMKFYSE
-122 VAREVITSLPGL
+122 VARDTILSLPGL
-134 DVIEGELASF
+134 TVIEGELASF
-144 ERLPDGRLEITLLD
+144 ERMVDGRLELTLLN
-158 GKRYVT
+158 GKRYITRSV
-164 TNIVVTSGTFL
+164 VVTSGTFL

-190 VGEPSSDKLSE
+190 VGEPSSDMLSQ
-201 CLQRFGVQLR
+201 CLAREGVGLR

-220 LDPASIDFNECD
+220 LDPDSIDFSECE
-232 VQHGDEFPWPMSD
+232 VQRGDCAPWPMSD
-245 CHLDNTVP
+245 RHLANTVP
-253 GFDSSYFWGDPQKKF
+253 GRSADYFWGDPQNKF
-268 IRNDCVCW
+268 VRNDCVCW
-276 VTRTNIKTHDILRSG
+276 ITRTNVKTHDILRSG

-337 GRIYINGFSSS
+337 GRVYINGFSSS

-364 TRAKVLQIGY
+364 TRARVLQIGY

-386 YPTFECKNVPGLYF
+386 YPTFECKSVPGLYF

-431 EPLILGRSESYLGV
+431 EPFILGRSESYLGV

-478 ARLKE
+478 ERLKE
-483 KAHRIGMISDADY
+483 KAHRIGMVSDLDYAD
-496 GDWLRRKQLMEDIKT
+496 WKRRKQQMENAKSF
-511 RLAETS
+511 LAAES
-517 AAPDEANRIL
+517 ASPEEANRIL

-537 RTRWINVLRRP
+537 RTRWMNVLRRP
-548 GIDPEV
+548 GIDPEL
-554 FFKTALPEQSL
+554 FFKIALPSDSLPELQL
-565 SRRDQWYMYAEEI
+565 SRRDQWFLYAEEI

-605 DYMSISAISIESRQ
+605 DYMQISAISIESRQ

-633 RIPGVRPADITV
+633 RIPGIRPADITV

-650 ENRS
+650 ENRT